1 MWWVFGVLLSSNC
14 FLILSAQRLAVF
26 GDTDVF
32 LGSGE
37 DPVSRSVP
45 TRVDLPEATWDPS
58 QSQ

>member
-1 MWWVFGVLLSSNC
+1 MWWALGVCLASTC
-14 FLILSAQRLAVF
+14 FLILSAQLLAVF
-26 GDTDVF
+26 GDTALF